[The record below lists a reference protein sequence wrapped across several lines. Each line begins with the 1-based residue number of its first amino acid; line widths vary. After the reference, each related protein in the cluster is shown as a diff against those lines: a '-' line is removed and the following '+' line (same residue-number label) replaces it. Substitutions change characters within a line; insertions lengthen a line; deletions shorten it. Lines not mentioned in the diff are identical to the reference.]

1 MLAFAVSF
9 IVIFFILYVL
19 LSLYEKYVRELQY
32 PASYKIAGVIVATVL
47 WPVTIITLIIFG
59 IVQLGQFIKKT

>member
-19 LSLYEKYVRELQY
+19 LSLYEKYVKELQY
-32 PASYKIAGVIVATVL
+32 PTSCKISGVIVATLL
-47 WPVTIITLIIFG
+47 WPLTIIALIIFG

>member
-9 IVIFFILYVL
+9 IVIFFAFFVM
-19 LSLYEKYVRELQY
+19 LSLYEKYVKELQY
-32 PASYKIAGVIVATVL
+32 PTSYKIVGVIVATLL
-47 WPVTIITLIIFG
+47 WPLTIIALIIFG